1 MWHSSGY
8 YVWVSEAEIWN
19 WGRIAIAWRRYEGWQ
34 LEGETNYGPN
44 MVSFMI
50 TVGWNQWYVIRAY
63 IPPNYYTKMKQ
74 VDQTLSQCPV

>member
-8 YVWVSEAEIWN
+8 YVLVSEAEIWH

-50 TVGWNQWYVIRAY
+50 TVGWNQWYVVRAY
-63 IPPNYYTKMKQ
+63 APTN
-74 VDQTLSQCPV
+74 SQPTFCLVEKYLV